1 MIESINNEK
10 IKKYS
15 KLLNKKYRDETNLYL
30 VSTDHLVSEALKKEL
45 VVEIFLL
52 EEYENKYGNVTYVT
66 KSVMRKLSNLTTLP
80 SVVAVVKKQEKVEIK
95 GNVILLDG
103 LQDPGNVGTIIRSS
117 VAFNIDTII
126 VGDNTVDIYNEK
138 VLRASEGMLYNVNIV
153 KKNLIDVI
161 KYLKDNNYTVIG
173 TKVDGGKNIKD
184 INVDKY
190 AFVVGNEG
198 NGISD
203 EVLDLCDEYV
213 YIKMNDNAESLNVGV
228 ASSIIM
234 YEINNKSIE

>member
-1 MIESINNEK
+1 VIESINNEK

>member
-1 MIESINNEK
+1 MIESVNNER

-15 KLLNKKYRDETNLYL
+15 KLLNKKYRDETGLYL
-30 VSTDHLVSEALKKEL
+30 VSTDHLVSEALKKDL

-52 EEYENKYGNVTYVT
+52 DGYENKYGNVTYVS

-80 SVVAVVKKQEKVEIK
+80 NVVAVVKKQEENNIS

-103 LQDPGNVGTIIRSS
+103 LQDPGNVGTIIRSA
-117 VAFNIDTII
+117 VAFNIETII
-126 VGDNTVDIYNEK
+126 IGDNTVDIYNEK

-153 KKNLIDVI
+153 KLNLINAI

-173 TKVDGGKNIKD
+173 TKVDGGKNIRD
-184 INVDKY
+184 INLDKY

-198 NGISD
+198 NGISGNIL
-203 EVLDLCDEYV
+203 ELCDEYV
-213 YIKMNDNAESLNVGV
+213 YINMNKNAESLNVGV

-234 YEINNKSIE
+234 YEINNKVLK

>member
-30 VSTDHLVSEALKKEL
+30 VSTDLLVSEALKKEL

>member
-1 MIESINNEK
+1 MIESVNNEK

-15 KLLNKKYRDETNLYL
+15 KLLNKKYRDEMRLYL
-30 VSTDHLVSEALKKEL
+30 ISTDHLVKEAIKKDII
-45 VVEIFLL
+45 VEIFLL
-52 EEYENKYGNVTYVT
+52 EGNENKYGNVTYVT

-80 SVVAVVKKQEKVEIK
+80 NVVAVVKKENEKEIK

-103 LQDPGNVGTIIRSS
+103 LQDPGNVGTIIRSA

-138 VLRASEGMLYNVNIV
+138 VLRASEGMLYNVNII
-153 KKNLIDVI
+153 KNNLIDSI
-161 KYLKDNNYTVIG
+161 KYLKQNNYTIIG
-173 TKVDGGKNIKD
+173 TKVDGGKNIKE
-184 INVDKY
+184 INVEKY

-203 EVLDLCDEYV
+203 EVLNLCDEYV
-213 YIKMNDNAESLNVGV
+213 YINMNKSCESLNVGV

-234 YEINNKSIE
+234 YEINNK

>member
-1 MIESINNEK
+1 MIESVNNER

-15 KLLNKKYRDETNLYL
+15 KLLNKKYRDETGLYL
-30 VSTDHLVSEALKKEL
+30 VSTDHLVKEALKKDL

-52 EEYENKYGNVTYVT
+52 EGYENNYGNVTYVS
-66 KSVMRKLSNLTTLP
+66 KSVMRKLSNLITLP
-80 SVVAVVKKQEKVEIK
+80 NVVAVVKKQEEVEIN

-103 LQDPGNVGTIIRSS
+103 LQDPGNVGTIIRSA

-153 KKNLIDVI
+153 KQNLVDCIR
-161 KYLKDNNYTVIG
+161 YLKENNYTVIG

-184 INVDKY
+184 IKVKKY

-198 NGISD
+198 NGISS
-203 EVLDLCDEYV
+203 EVLNLCDEYI
-213 YIKMNDNAESLNVGV
+213 YIDMNNRCESLNVGV

-234 YEINNKSIE
+234 YEINNKSIS

>member
-1 MIESINNEK
+1 VIESVNNEK

-15 KLLNKKYRDETNLYL
+15 KLLNKKYRDETGLYL
-30 VSTDHLVSEALKKEL
+30 VSTDHLVSEALKKDL

-52 EEYENKYGNVTYVT
+52 DGYENKYGNVTYVS

-80 SVVAVVKKQEKVEIK
+80 NVVAVVKKQEENNIS

-103 LQDPGNVGTIIRSS
+103 LQDPGNVGTIIRSA
-117 VAFNIDTII
+117 VAFNIETII
-126 VGDNTVDIYNEK
+126 IGDNTVDIYNEK

-153 KKNLIDVI
+153 KLNLINAI

-173 TKVDGGKNIKD
+173 TKVDGGKNIRD
-184 INVDKY
+184 INLDKY

-198 NGISD
+198 NGISGNIL
-203 EVLDLCDEYV
+203 ELCDEYV
-213 YIKMNDNAESLNVGV
+213 YINMNKNAESLNVGV

-234 YEINNKSIE
+234 YEINNKVLK